1 MPASFPP
8 ARKPRV
14 ALAKSLI
21 NKPELLL
28 LDEPTASLDP
38 DTGDLVRSWLER
50 YRTESGC
57 TILLAS
63 HNMDEV
69 ARLCDTVLMMK
80 QGRIVDR
87 GTPCRVAVALRAA
100 TIWRTSS
107 STSPATASAM
117 PWVRHEG
124 LAPTGLGG
132 SSTGIWALYRRSW
145 PRLLDLAYWPV
156 LQMLI
161 WGFTSSFFAARLGN
175 GGVVAMGMLLGGV
188 LLWETALRSH
198 LGFAVTFM
206 EEIWSRNLGHIF
218 VSPLRPWELLA
229 ALVVMSVV
237 RMALGVIPAALV
249 AALLYHY
256 NVLTIGPILI
266 LFAANL
272 IVMGW
277 WIALG
282 CVSLILSQGGWR
294 GKPGVV
300 DVVRAIAAGGGVLP
314 GLGAALVAAE
324 NRIAVAGSTCVRG
337 YACRG
342 FATRHPLGPFGLG
355 GRFKPALG

>member
-1 MPASFPP
+1 M
-8 ARKPRV
+8 R
-14 ALAKSLI
+14 
-21 NKPELLL
+21 
-28 LDEPTASLDP
+28 ASLRRVW
-38 DTGDLVRSWLER
+38 GLV
-50 YRTESGC
+50 YRH
-57 TILLAS
+57 L
-63 HNMDEV
+63 
-69 ARLCDTVLMMK
+69 
-80 QGRIVDR
+80 
-87 GTPCRVAVALRAA
+87 
-100 TIWRTSS
+100 
-107 STSPATASAM
+107 
-117 PWVRHEG
+117 
-124 LAPTGLGG
+124 
-132 SSTGIWALYRRSW
+132 ALYRRSW

-161 WGFTSSFFAARLGN
+161 WGFTSSFFAARLGS

-229 ALVVMSVV
+229 ALVVMSSV

-256 NVLTIGPILI
+256 NILTIGPILI

-282 CVSLILSQGGWR
+282 CVSLILSQGGGAESLVWSMLF
-294 GKPGVV
+294 GLSPLAAVYYPVSVLPWWLQKIALLLPGGPC
-300 DVVRAIAAGGGVLP
+300 VRRHAGGR
-314 GLGAALVAAE
+314 VAPHHTM
-324 NRIAVAGSTCVRG
+324 GS
-337 YACRG
+337 
-342 FATRHPLGPFGLG
+342 PGLG
-355 GRFKPALG
+355 GRIERAVAECLHAAVQQPVPGGAVQRRLDEYRRVGTSG